1 MEDQKQNQANTN
13 FNNTNSVSSEKFSFS
28 TFFGYFSKE
37 KRAQSVRAFSKD
49 FGKIVLFMK
58 IAAVLVALYAVGS
71 SIQIGSDVGV
81 LQSLDGDSNSL
92 AAALSSLKGMMIMG
106 RFNDIKMFA
115 TANAVMSIILSTFL
129 FILAQFMKEVFMY
142 KEKENKN
149 KE

>member
-1 MEDQKQNQANTN
+1 MEDQKQNQNTN
-13 FNNTNSVSSEKFSFS
+13 FSNTNSVSSEKFSFS

-37 KRAQSVRAFSKD
+37 KRAQSVKAFSKD
-49 FGKIVLFMK
+49 FRKIVLFMK

-129 FILAQFMKEVFMY
+129 FILAQFMKEAFVY

>member
-1 MEDQKQNQANTN
+1 MEDQKQNQNTN

-129 FILAQFMKEVFMY
+129 FILAQFMKEVFVY

>member
-1 MEDQKQNQANTN
+1 MEDQQNQVNTN
-13 FNNTNSVSSEKFSFS
+13 FNTNNTVSEKFSFS

-58 IAAVLVALYAVGS
+58 IAAVLIALY
-71 SIQIGSDVGV
+71 SIGASMQISSDVGV

-115 TANAVMSIILSTFL
+115 TANAVMSILLSVFL
-129 FILAQFMKEVFMY
+129 FILAQFMKEAFMY

>member
-58 IAAVLVALYAVGS
+58 IAAVLIALYSVGAS
-71 SIQIGSDVGV
+71 MQISSDVGT
-81 LQSLDGDSNSL
+81 LQSLDGDSL
-92 AAALSSLKGMMIMG
+92 AAALSSLKGMVVMGYFNHIKAFATTNAIMG
-106 RFNDIKMFA
+106 
-115 TANAVMSIILSTFL
+115 VLLSIFL
-129 FILAQFMKEVFMY
+129 FVLAQFMKEAFMY
-142 KEKENKN
+142 KEKENK
-149 KE
+149 KQE

>member
-1 MEDQKQNQANTN
+1 MEDQKQNQNTN

-37 KRAQSVRAFSKD
+37 KRAQSVKAFSKD
-49 FGKIVLFMK
+49 FRKIVLFMK

-129 FILAQFMKEVFMY
+129 FILAQFMKEVFVY

-149 KE
+149 KK

>member
-1 MEDQKQNQANTN
+1 MEDQQNQVTNTN

-37 KRAQSVRAFSKD
+37 KRAQSVKAFSKD
-49 FGKIVLFMK
+49 FRKIVLFMK

-115 TANAVMSIILSTFL
+115 TANAIMSIILSAFL
-129 FILAQFMKEVFMY
+129 FILAQFMKEVFVY

>member
-1 MEDQKQNQANTN
+1 MEDQQNQVTNTN
-13 FNNTNSVSSEKFSFS
+13 FNTNNVNSEKFSFS

-49 FGKIVLFMK
+49 FRKIVLFMK

-115 TANAVMSIILSTFL
+115 TANAVMSILLSVFL
-129 FILAQFMKEVFMY
+129 FILAQFMKEAFMY

>member
-1 MEDQKQNQANTN
+1 MEDQKQNQNTN

-37 KRAQSVRAFSKD
+37 KRAQSVKAFSKD

-58 IAAVLVALYAVGS
+58 IAAVLVALYSVGAS
-71 SIQIGSDVGV
+71 MQISSDVGT
-81 LQSLDGDSNSL
+81 LQSLDGDSL
-92 AAALSSLKGMMIMG
+92 AAALSSLKGMVVMG
-106 RFNDIKMFA
+106 YFNHIKAFA
-115 TANAVMSIILSTFL
+115 TTNAITGVVSSVFL
-129 FILAQFMKEVFMY
+129 FILAQFMKEAFVY

>member
-1 MEDQKQNQANTN
+1 MEDQKQNQVNTN
-13 FNNTNSVSSEKFSFS
+13 FNTNNMASEKFSFS

-58 IAAVLVALYAVGS
+58 IAAVLIALYSVGAS
-71 SIQIGSDVGV
+71 MQISSDVGT
-81 LQSLDGDSNSL
+81 LQSLDGDSL
-92 AAALSSLKGMMIMG
+92 AAALSSLKGMVVMGYFNHIKAFATTNAIMG
-106 RFNDIKMFA
+106 
-115 TANAVMSIILSTFL
+115 IILSVFL
-129 FILAQFMKEVFMY
+129 FILAQFMKEAFIY